1 MLKACEHRGYR
12 EAAQPRGVALPLKR
26 YQAQA
31 LAWMQDM
38 EELPRGINGLFWEE
52 RAFGDG
58 GTYYFSPQLGEMR
71 LEAPPLRE
79 RAPRV
84 EHDGRHRER
93 RAAELLPIQVRAEHD
108 VGPEQQAGHLEL
120 AEDLVRQRAQAADD
134 HVARRRRPR
143 AEHLRSVSR

>member
-1 MLKACEHRGYR
+1 M
-12 EAAQPRGVALPLKR
+12 AATTAEKIAFHAANVARTAP
-26 YQAQA
+26 
-31 LAWMQDM
+31 
-38 EELPRGINGLFWEE
+38 
-52 RAFGDG
+52 
-58 GTYYFSPQLGEMR
+58 R

-84 EHDGRHRER
+84 EHDRGHRER
-93 RAAELLPIQVRAEHD
+93 RAAELLPIQVRAQHD
-108 VGPEQQAGHLEL
+108 VGPEQQTSHLEL